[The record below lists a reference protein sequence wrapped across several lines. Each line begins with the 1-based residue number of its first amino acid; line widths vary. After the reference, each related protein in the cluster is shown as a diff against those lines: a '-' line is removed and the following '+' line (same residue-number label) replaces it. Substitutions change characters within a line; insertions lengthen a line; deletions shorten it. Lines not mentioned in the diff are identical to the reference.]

1 MDYYATY
8 ITLLGLHDSN
18 LPPFRDARVRRYKSV
33 KKMVDL
39 IDVAVRTAPKFPLR
53 AFTLDPYD
61 RKCQL
66 TQRSGMMP
74 CPSQQSTI
82 RLTLVSE

>member
-1 MDYYATY
+1 MDYYFTY
-8 ITLLGLHDSN
+8 VALLGLLDSN

-39 IDVAVRTAPKFPLR
+39 LSIAVRLNPKFPVR

-61 RKCQL
+61 RKQWL
-66 TQRSGMMP
+66 TQPSGTISCP
-74 CPSQQSTI
+74 C
-82 RLTLVSE
+82 L